1 LNLSKLL
8 DNPKSQLIYQKFSI
22 EKILKND
29 QKIQLQFYPEFL
41 LQDVSF
47 LPDDS
52 TQHQMHIHQVR
63 NHLFNLPTHCQTT
76 VTAPRLQHQNS
87 FFQLLIRSIKVP
99 NRFSASQKVISLA

>member
-22 EKILKND
+22 EKSLKND

-41 LQDVSF
+41 LEDVSF

-52 TQHQMHIHQVR
+52 IQHQMHIHQDW
-63 NHLFNLPTHCQTT
+63 NHLFNLPTHCQTK
-76 VTAPRLQHQNS
+76 VTAPRHQSS
-87 FFQLLIRSIKVP
+87 FFQLLIRSFKVP